1 MVIEIHHIPAG
12 SDDEKVREQMIGII
26 RERLGDDQGEEFRE
40 QLHDQAVILIQ
51 SGLFSAGIQKL
62 QLILAADPGDLAAL
76 ETVVQATE
84 MLQ

>member
-1 MVIEIHHIPAG
+1 MTIQIHKVQFG
-12 SDDEKVREQMIGII
+12 TDDEQVKEQMVGII
-26 RERLGDDQGEEFRE
+26 RDRLGDEQGEEFRE
-40 QLHDQAVILIQ
+40 HLHDQAVILIQ

-62 QLILAADPGDLAAL
+62 QLILAADPGDEAAA

>member
-1 MVIEIHHIPAG
+1 MVIQIHDIPLG
-12 SDDEKVREQMIGII
+12 TDDEQVREQVIGII
-26 RERLGDDQGEEFRE
+26 RDRLGDDQGEEFRE

-62 QLILAADPGDLAAL
+62 QLILAADPGDEAAL
-76 ETVVQATE
+76 ETVAQAAD

>member
-1 MVIEIHHIPAG
+1 MVIQIHDIPLG
-12 SDDEKVREQMIGII
+12 TDDEQVREQVIGII
-26 RERLGDDQGEEFRE
+26 RDRLGDDQGEEFRE

-62 QLILAADPGDLAAL
+62 QLILAADPGDEAAL
-76 ETVVQATE
+76 ETVAQATE